1 MEAHG
6 ISVEMLELG
15 AGEPRRI
22 AADGGLVLTVIAG
35 SVWITAEGRAQ
46 DLFCSAGATLVL
58 DSEADAVVEG
68 LGPAR
73 LQLARALPAPARPV
87 ARAASVLARIHHA
100 ALRLRTRSH
109 FGAALP
115 AD

>member
-1 MEAHG
+1 MEAHRK
-6 ISVEMLELG
+6 SVEMLELG
-15 AGEPRRI
+15 GGEPRRL

-35 SVWITAEGRAQ
+35 TLWMTAEGRAQ
-46 DLFCSAGATLVL
+46 DLFLAAGATLVL
-58 DSEADAVVEG
+58 DSEVNAVVEG

-87 ARAASVLARIHHA
+87 AQAACVLARIRHA

>member
-1 MEAHG
+1 
-6 ISVEMLELG
+6 MLELR
-15 AGEPRRI
+15 AGEARRI
-22 AADGGLVLTVIAG
+22 AADGSVALTIIAG
-35 SVWITAEGRAQ
+35 TVWITAEGRAQ
-46 DLFCSAGATLVL
+46 DLFFGAGATLVM
-58 DSEADAVVEG
+58 DSKANAVVEG

-73 LQLARALPAPARPV
+73 MQLARALPAPARPV
-87 ARAASVLARIHHA
+87 ARAASALARIHHA